1 MQFWQRSSLH
11 NLQSDVTLVY
21 VPNSNS
27 SSNSSLCFGRRTQP
41 LSLEAFKAAWK
52 SLRWEQGPSLGWR
65 CWRFNK
71 LAQTARGTFSVDDSV
86 FVSRSGC
93 HKKNLSEHLQPFQP
107 PSSLVKSPISAATVP
122 FPHLSVYPNSSR
134 GSAARWSGTWLW
146 TLATS
151 LVMSTVL
158 GCR

>member
-1 MQFWQRSSLH
+1 MH

-52 SLRWEQGPSLGWR
+52 SLRWEQGPFLGWR

-93 HKKNLSEHLQPFQP
+93 HKKPIRASPTIPN
-107 PSSLVKSPISAATVP
+107 SLFTGEIFNFCCYSA
-122 FPHLSVYPNSSR
+122 LLVYPNSSR